1 MAGPRWVS
9 TRRTSAKRAWSSAL
23 ADLVKVGEQAREL
36 SALSK
41 LAEFKVLKTPQYEL
55 HANDFRR
62 ALDDIQRAVTRKNL
76 DAATLGYLDL
86 TMSCVRCHKH
96 VREVGIGLED

>member
-1 MAGPRWVS
+1 MALIDKLFGKKEKTLS
-9 TRRTSAKRAWSSAL
+9 
-23 ADLVKVGEQAREL
+23 EL

-41 LAEFKVLKTPQYEL
+41 LAEFKVLKMPQYEL

-62 ALDDIQRAVTRKNL
+62 ALDDIQRGVTQRNL

-96 VREVGIGLED
+96 VREERQSNFEDLNRFSLRAN